1 MKGFAKQA
9 SSQFFLVYNIASWAG
24 DKLTEFFDLSSAE
37 WAKAK
42 LVLSWTDLGT

>member
-1 MKGFAKQA
+1 MKGFGKQA

-24 DKLTEFFDLSSAE
+24 DKLAEFFDLSSAE